1 MGDDVHND
9 TLAIQAA
16 ILSCPPHSRVY
27 VPEGIYKVSS
37 LFMKSG
43 IIFELGKGAVLSA
56 YTDRTYFPIL
66 PGLIQSYDEAS
77 EYNLASWEGNPLD
90 SFASIITGIGVSDVT
105 ICGEGSIEGNASY
118 ENWWEGEGRQKTGGA
133 FRPRSIFLNRCKD
146 VTIQGISIKN
156 SPAWTVH
163 PYFSEN
169 IWISHSTVRRYL
181 QIPMVSIRNL

>member
-1 MGDDVHND
+1 
-9 TLAIQAA
+9 
-16 ILSCPPHSRVY
+16 
-27 VPEGIYKVSS
+27 
-37 LFMKSG
+37 MKSG
-43 IIFELGKGAVLSA
+43 IIFELGKGAVLSS

-105 ICGEGSIEGNASY
+105 ICGEGTIEGNATY
-118 ENWWEGEGRQKTGGA
+118 ENWWEGEGRKKTGGA

-163 PYFSEN
+163 PYFSE
-169 IWISHSTVRRYL
+169 IFEFWISHSTIRRYL
-181 QIPMVSIRNL
+181 QIPMVSILNL